1 MSGLKRIVRTE
12 MCGTWLILIIIGAIV
27 GAILINAMDN
37 SKPYKNTSDANEN
50 KENEIDWL
58 IEFDEL
64 DENGEPW

>member
-1 MSGLKRIVRTE
+1 
-12 MCGTWLILIIIGAIV
+12 MCGTWLILIVIGGIV

-37 SKPYKNTSDANEN
+37 SKPFKNTSNANGNAQED
-50 KENEIDWL
+50 EIDWL